1 MENSSKE
8 INDVAWQSFDTGGV
22 AEEYD
27 SIFICP
33 IDLTVHMT
41 YSDALKH
48 NKKTSKALKYTV
60 PEVVVVRRGEVDG
73 II

>member
-1 MENSSKE
+1 MSHNQSE
-8 INDVAWQSFDTGGV
+8 INELAYSYFDVGGQ

-33 IDLTVHMT
+33 IDMSVHIS

-48 NKKTSKALKYTV
+48 NKKTSRALKYAV
-60 PEVVVVRRGEVDG
+60 PDVVVVRRGEVDG